1 MFEDATFESYGRIHT
16 RSRNWML
23 ATFALNGCVVAAL
36 VLFPLLHPE
45 ALQREFKN
53 PLLVFQQE
61 PQPVHVKMPETQAS
75 EVAAATVMNRIF
87 QEPRLSPQRM
97 DTSANAAPPGASTS
111 DPLGDGSIGPGD
123 TNGPFAR
130 GSVAPVVS
138 MEPRGTVHLSSK
150 LVAGMLVRKTI
161 PEYPPIAKTLHVQG
175 TVVLQATIST
185 AGRIEGLRVVSGPAL
200 LQRAALEAVKTWVY
214 RPYILNGRPVE
225 VETTV
230 NVEFRME

>member
-23 ATFALNGCVVAAL
+23 ATFALNGCVLAAL

-45 ALQREFKN
+45 RLERALWLS
-53 PLLVFQQE
+53 PLVFQQE
-61 PQPVHVKMPETQAS
+61 PQPVHVKVTET
-75 EVAAATVMNRIF
+75 VAREPATPIDRTLRPPVLIHSKIAM
-87 QEPRLSPQRM
+87 SPDLR
-97 DTSANAAPPGASTS
+97 PPDGATFV
-111 DPLGDGSIGPGD
+111 DVAGDGTFLPSDANSIFGR
-123 TNGPFAR
+123 R
-130 GSVAPVVS
+130 GEIPVVK
-138 MEPRGTVHLSSK
+138 PTRPDTVHLSSK
-150 LVAGMLVRKTI
+150 LVAGLLVRKTI

-185 AGRIEGLRVVSGPAL
+185 AGKIEGLRVVSGPAL

-214 RPYILNGRPVE
+214 RPYILNGKPVE